1 MGSTDPRVDA
11 YIANAEP
18 FARPILAHIRTSVH
32 AGCPEVE
39 ETIKWSFPHFTY
51 KGMLCS
57 MASFKEHCS
66 FGFWRGS
73 LLDVPPGT
81 SMSQF
86 GRITSLDDLPRS
98 KELVSLVRR
107 AALMNDDGVK
117 MPRPKRPVKKAPP
130 RAPADLQKALRARAR
145 AQTAFR
151 ALSPS
156 HRREYIEWIT
166 EAKTDATR
174 RRRIATTIEWLTQ
187 GKSRNWKYE
196 RKR

>member
-66 FGFWRGS
+66 FGFWKGS

-187 GKSRNWKYE
+187 GQSRNWKYE